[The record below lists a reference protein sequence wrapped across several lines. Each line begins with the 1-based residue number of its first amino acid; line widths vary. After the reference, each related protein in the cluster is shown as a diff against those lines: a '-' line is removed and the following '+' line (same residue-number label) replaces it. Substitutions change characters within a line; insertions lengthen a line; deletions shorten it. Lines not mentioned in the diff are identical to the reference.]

1 MSFPQPARVVLTHPA
16 GWIASGFGIGL
27 SPVAPGTMG
36 SLAALL
42 PWWFY
47 LQHATLAVQL
57 AIIGAAFVVGV
68 FAANWVIEKTG
79 VQDPSVVVLDEFI
92 GQWIALLLAPAGLVW
107 MALGFGLFR
116 LFDIWKPWPVR
127 WADRKL
133 HGGVGAMLDD
143 VLAGIYACASLHLIA
158 VSLDAS
164 GILKS
169 T

>member
-16 GWIASGFGIGL
+16 GWIASGIGIGL

-47 LQHATLAVQL
+47 LQHASLPVQL
-57 AIIGAAFVVGV
+57 TIIGATFVVGV
-68 FAANWVIEKTG
+68 VTANWVIEKTG

-92 GQWIALLLAPAGLVW
+92 GQWIALLLAPAGLIW

-127 WADRKL
+127 QSQCL
-133 HGGVGAMLDD
+133 PGGWGVTVDD
-143 VLAGIYACASLHLIA
+143 LLAAAYVAL
-158 VSLDAS
+158 VSLPV
-164 GILKS
+164 LRWW
-169 T
+169 